1 MEVIHIEQGTE
12 DWKALR
18 LGKITGTKLGKLYKQ
33 NKSGD
38 LTGHKIGF
46 YEIIA
51 ERMATPDE
59 DGLGSN
65 IERGT
70 RLESEAIDEAEK
82 KLGMTFTRGNVWKL
96 DDGQITSPDGYT
108 EDMTEAIE
116 VKCLASSR
124 HIMAIATSTPPEE
137 YMAEY
142 MSYFIVNPKLE
153 RLHVCL
159 YDPRFPTESTRL
171 AIMTLTRV
179 EFEDDIANW
188 RAVAQMAKAEINET
202 IERLLS
208 WTN

>member
-18 LGKITGTKLGKLYKQ
+18 LGKITGTKLGKLYKL
-33 NKSGD
+33 NKAGNV
-38 LTGHKIGF
+38 TGHKLGF

-70 RLESEAIDEAEK
+70 RLESEAIDEAER

-108 EDMTEAIE
+108 EDMTQAIE

-137 YMAEY
+137 YTAEY
-142 MSYFIVNPKLE
+142 MSYFVVNPKLE
-153 RLHVCL
+153 RLHICL
-159 YDPRFPTESTRL
+159 YDPRFPTDATRL
-171 AIMTLTRV
+171 AIMTITRQ
-179 EFEDDIANW
+179 EFEEDIMLWQTIAES
-188 RAVAQMAKAEINET
+188 AKNEINST
-202 IERLLS
+202 IERLLQ